1 MIQQPLFKPQTE
13 WLPPEE
19 FPDLSKYDE
28 ISIDL
33 ETKDPNLNIRRGSG
47 SVVGV
52 GEIVGIAVA
61 VRNWCGYYPIAH
73 EGGGNMD
80 RAKVLKWFQGVLNTP
95 ATKIFHN
102 AMYDVCWIRALG
114 LSISGKIVD
123 TMIASALVDE
133 NQMRYDLNNCA
144 KRYTGKGKNETDLY
158 AAAKDWGVDAKAEMY
173 KLPAIYVGAYAEKD
187 AEITLALWQ
196 ELKKEIDLQDINS
209 IMDMETEL
217 FPCLVDMKF
226 KGVRVDVEAAHKLKN
241 TLVEQEKQSLQE
253 IKKETGIDTQIWAAR
268 SIAQVFDK
276 LDLDYD
282 RTEKTSAPSF
292 TKNFLQNHPHPVV
305 KQIAQA
311 REINKAH
318 TTFIDTILK
327 HSHKGRIHADINQ
340 LRGDNGGTVTGRFSY
355 SNPNLQQIPARNK
368 DLGPMIRSLFI
379 PEDGCV
385 WGCFDYNQQEPRLV
399 VHFAAT
405 TAGIKENNSVKEIV
419 NNYSNNDIDFHKTV
433 ADMAGISR
441 LQAKTINLGLFYGMG
456 KAKLQAELGL
466 NTKQEAEDLFDKYHE
481 SVPFVKDLMDK
492 TSKKASEDG
501 YIRTLLKRR
510 CNFPKWEINEFRRGQ
525 LSTTGTRIE
534 TEARFIERY
543 KKKYPEAEEEKI
555 NIIRK
560 NLSEDQLED
569 YSLFDDKNFLSSI
582 LSNLSNQIDQN
593 ILNNLKNIKCFP
605 IFTSQEIYK
614 PKQKNIFLIGDAFF
628 TFLPTFAQGASQSI
642 EAAFEL
648 YESLKNGNNE
658 FTNQRIERTKMIN
671 KKSKFNYK

>member
-19 FPDLSKYDE
+19 FPDLSKYNE

-61 VRNWCGYYPIAH
+61 VKDWSGYYPIAH
-73 EGGGNMD
+73 EGGGNID
-80 RAKVLKWFQGVLNTP
+80 RKMVLKWFQSVLNTDSI
-95 ATKIFHN
+95 KIFHN

-114 LSISGKIVD
+114 LSINGKIVD

-133 NQMRYDLNNCA
+133 NQMRYDLNNCS

-226 KGVRVDVEAAHKLKN
+226 KGVRVDVEAAHKLKT
-241 TLVEQEKQSLQE
+241 TLLEQEKESLQQ
-253 IKKETGIDTQIWAAR
+253 IKKETQVDVQIWAAR

-276 LDLDYD
+276 LNLEYD

-292 TKNFLQNHPHPVV
+292 TKNFLANHPHPPV
-305 KQIAQA
+305 KHIARA

-318 TTFIDTILK
+318 TTFIDTIIK
-327 HSHKGRIHADINQ
+327 HSYKGRIHAEINQ

-368 DLGPMIRSLFI
+368 DLGPAIRSLFI
-379 PEDGCV
+379 PEEGHT
-385 WGCFDYNQQEPRLV
+385 WGCFDYSQQEPRLV
-399 VHFAAT
+399 VHYAT
-405 TAGIKENNSVKEIV
+405 LQNLYGVDEVLEAYKEGNA
-419 NNYSNNDIDFHKTV
+419 DFHDIV
-433 ADMAGISR
+433 ADMAEIPRS
-441 LQAKTINLGLFYGMG
+441 QAKTINLGLFYGMG
-456 KAKLQAELGL
+456 KNKLQAELGVS
-466 NTKQEAEDLFDKYHE
+466 KDKAEELFRQYH
-481 SVPFVKDLMDK
+481 SKVPFVKQLMDNVMRRAQD
-492 TSKKASEDG
+492 SG
-501 YIRTLLKRR
+501 RIRTLLGRLCRFPLWEPNQFGIHKALPHDQALLEHGPGIRR
-510 CNFPKWEINEFRRGQ
+510 AYTYKALNRLIQGSAADMTKKAM
-525 LSTTGTRIE
+525 IE
-534 TEARFIERY
+534 LHKEG
-543 KKKYPEAEEEKI
+543 
-555 NIIRK
+555 IIPHIQVHDELDISVKDKQQVELIK
-560 NLSEDQLED
+560 NVMEDAVSLEVPNKVD
-569 YSLFDDKNFLSSI
+569 
-582 LSNLSNQIDQN
+582 
-593 ILNNLKNIKCFP
+593 
-605 IFTSQEIYK
+605 
-614 PKQKNIFLIGDAFF
+614 
-628 TFLPTFAQGASQSI
+628 
-642 EAAFEL
+642 
-648 YESLKNGNNE
+648 YESGPNWGTIKE
-658 FTNQRIERTKMIN
+658 K
-671 KKSKFNYK
+671 